1 MLPSEGKKKT
11 QGRKPEVQ
19 RKSSGRNEME
29 APFPR
34 FCSECGAANTWQA
47 TTCFAC
53 HEPLAQSASQPA
65 AQPPIASLP
74 VPIVPAPLVHLDPGS
89 LLHERYKLLRE
100 IGQGGFGVVYL
111 AEDSKRNQQRVAV
124 KQINIG
130 KLNTRET
137 IDATASYNR
146 EVTLLSELKHRR
158 IPRIYDYFTD
168 PEHWYLVTDYIEGQ
182 TLEEHLRGAPGK
194 ALPLQKVIDIG
205 IQLSEVLNY
214 LHTQN
219 PPIIFRDV
227 KPANI
232 MQTPRGQIYLIDFGI
247 ARRFALGRSRDTGP
261 LGSPGYAP
269 PEQYGKSQTTAH
281 TDIYALGATLQT
293 LVTGKDPLELQ
304 AGEASLSSGTR
315 LHQKFSFLLG
325 QMLEKESS
333 KRPQSIREVRARLES
348 LQRKKGKFVHPS
360 LLGLLLGIA
369 PYALFAGLTSF
380 PFSSPIV
387 LAYPL
392 VWVLYCSWPFL
403 FAGQL
408 ITATLMLFQSRKR
421 FVGLGLLVGLALLV
435 LALFL
440 RLGAFSYLLSWPLFG
455 GD

>member
-1 MLPSEGKKKT
+1 
-11 QGRKPEVQ
+11 
-19 RKSSGRNEME
+19 ME

-53 HEPLAQSASQPA
+53 HEPLTHSVLPPA
-65 AQPPIASLP
+65 TQPPMVSLP
-74 VPIVPAPLVHLDPGS
+74 VPIVNAPLVHPGPGS

-111 AEDSKRNQQRVAV
+111 AEDSKRNHRRVAV

-137 IDATASYNR
+137 IEATTSYNR
-146 EVTLLSELKHRR
+146 EVMLLSELKHRR
-158 IPRIYDYFTD
+158 LPRIHDYFTD
-168 PEHWYLVTDYIEGQ
+168 PEHWYLVMDYIEGQ
-182 TLEEHLRGAPGK
+182 TLEEYVQATPGR
-194 ALPLQKVIDIG
+194 ALPIQKVIDIG
-205 IQLSEVLNY
+205 IQLCEVLNY
-214 LHTQN
+214 LHSQT

-232 MQTPRGQIYLIDFGI
+232 MQTPGGQIYLIDFGI
-247 ARRFALGRSRDTGP
+247 ARRFVAGRSRDTGP
-261 LGSPGYAP
+261 LGSPGYAA
-269 PEQYGKSQTTAH
+269 PEQYGTSQTTMH

-304 AGEASLSSGTR
+304 AGEASPSSGTR
-315 LHQKFSFLLG
+315 LHQKFSLLLG
-325 QMLEKESS
+325 RMLEKEST
-333 KRPQSIREVRARLES
+333 KRPQSIQEVRTRLES
-348 LQRKKGKFVHPS
+348 LQRKKATFVRPCV
-360 LLGLLLGIA
+360 LGLLLGIA
-369 PYALFAGLTSF
+369 PYALFMGLTSF
-380 PFSSPIV
+380 SFFSFV
-387 LAYPL
+387 YPL
-392 VWVLYCSWPFL
+392 AWVLYCVWPFL

-408 ITATLMLFQSRKR
+408 ITATILLVQPRKR
-421 FVGLGLLVGLALLV
+421 FAGLGILIGLALLV

-440 RLGAFSYLLSWPLFG
+440 HLGTCSYLLSWSPFG